1 MTSAVS
7 ALNNIH
13 KAGIFGN
20 HESKNE
26 KNLLNLSEVK
36 NMLIVQIVQ
45 YKNSKVS
52 FENIDIDNLKLK
64 NEPLSVVSNNDTRIL
79 WNGPKNWLLVST
91 KKDLLKN
98 ISEVFKEQDFAITD
112 LSHSRAII
120 EISGQDVKEVLKKG
134 CPFNFNILE
143 KNNSINSTYNGI
155 AFTADMID
163 DKPFKVRIFTL
174 RSFGESLYHSI
185 TDSSLEFGYKNI
197 EQVPKLIK
205 ISVNR
210 GVGEASKNSK
220 ELDSSVDEL
229 SLIVGQQPTINK
241 ASKSVAGFK
250 IRDGMA
256 IGTSVT
262 LRKEQMYNF
271 LTKLI
276 HIVLPRI
283 RDFRGISPNGFDGRG
298 NYNLGLK
305 EQLIFPEVSYDDVTQ
320 IRGLDISIV
329 TTAKTDEEARA
340 LLKSF
345 GMPFTAA

>member
-1 MTSAVS
+1 MTSPVS

-13 KAGIFGN
+13 KVGIFGN

-45 YKNSKVS
+45 YKNSAVL

-98 ISEVFKEQDFAITD
+98 ISETFKEQDFAITD

-120 EISGQDVKEVLKKG
+120 EISGQEVKEVLKKG

-155 AFTADMID
+155 AFTVDVID
-163 DKPFKVRIFTL
+163 DNPFKVRIFTL

-197 EQVPKLIK
+197 
-205 ISVNR
+205 
-210 GVGEASKNSK
+210 
-220 ELDSSVDEL
+220 
-229 SLIVGQQPTINK
+229 
-241 ASKSVAGFK
+241 
-250 IRDGMA
+250 
-256 IGTSVT
+256 
-262 LRKEQMYNF
+262 
-271 LTKLI
+271 
-276 HIVLPRI
+276 
-283 RDFRGISPNGFDGRG
+283 
-298 NYNLGLK
+298 
-305 EQLIFPEVSYDDVTQ
+305 
-320 IRGLDISIV
+320 
-329 TTAKTDEEARA
+329 
-340 LLKSF
+340 
-345 GMPFTAA
+345 